1 LRNSK
6 QKKVNL
12 ILQEIA
18 TLRKCLDEV
27 SHHVESLCDPAI
39 VVVSQKLDDRLNQ
52 YMKIQTKPSEL

>member
-1 LRNSK
+1 LQNSK
-6 QKKVNL
+6 SKKVNL

-27 SHHVESLCDPAI
+27 SHHVESLCDPVL

-52 YMKIQTKPSEL
+52 YMKLANEVT